1 MITNASL
8 GCYAED
14 GMEEEEFGCLKKKK
28 DTGTFIV
35 LSSVTIEKKS
45 WIKEE

>member
-1 MITNASL
+1 MITSASV

-14 GMEEEEFGCLKKKK
+14 KMEEEEFGCFKKKKK

-35 LSSVTIEKKS
+35 LSSFTVEKKS
-45 WIKEE
+45 